1 MIEVISLKN
10 AVITLS
16 DDGKFIK
23 GICKAK
29 ELKNNGLKKQ
39 IEEAMRV
46 RCI

>member
-1 MIEVISLKN
+1 MIEIISLRN
-10 AVITLS
+10 ARITLS